1 MLQSKSTSKYDTN
14 LYHFREQEMTVEL
27 FTKSIT
33 LSRKSFW
40 STKRDT
46 FITEATF
53 GDEKKHDL
61 FIVPC
66 TSGMYF
72 LRGEN
77 GKFGVHEP
85 KAVSN
90 FQH

>member
-53 GDEKKHDL
+53 GDEKKNTTYLL
-61 FIVPC
+61 FLVHPEC
-66 TSGMYF
+66 TFRTF
-72 LRGEN
+72 LVEKMEN
-77 GKFGVHEP
+77 SEYTSQKL
-85 KAVSN
+85 
-90 FQH
+90 